1 MRANRVHEKAVPEG
15 RYARERLA
23 VRAARVA
30 CALALSFGAA
40 LASFPA
46 ASLAEEAPR
55 ASAAPSPDAVSSPT
69 FDLADVRSLQFTESG
84 LLDDARFPPEYAD
97 AGAPPEPGDFWI
109 AYEETGT
116 DAAYLQSVGPL
127 LEALRIAFPERRI
140 LLTTIPSTDFV
151 RVAKARKIPFAIA
164 TAGTMAA
171 FMMEG
176 GAVPI
181 ASREDATQRG
191 LPAGGLLVANAS
203 RADLSDLKSLKGKR
217 IAIQSSVSFGPWQ
230 RLQGRLLDEGFPKDG
245 FFSAVIWRAHDVPEV
260 VNAVL
265 HGHADVG
272 LLTTCAYEGLLRRGL
287 IDPAALKPVAAL
299 SGEPGACRSSTL
311 RYPDWAIGY
320 TPYAS
325 NDTLRR
331 LAAAAFSLPAQEGY
345 RWGIR
350 VDLSGVQSL
359 MEKLHYGPYQYLDEM
374 SPGRLLERYKEAIL
388 TVLAVIL
395 LLALHGLRAN
405 HLVRVRTKALTEAL
419 AERDRMEQEAK
430 VSREQLTAIERVGM
444 LSQMSSMFAHEL
456 KQPLA
461 SITNYIGGLRLWNKA
476 REAPEGDK
484 ALAGEALDAMAEEAK
499 RVTAIVERVRG
510 YAKSKNEPL
519 APVDW
524 CGPVRRA
531 ASIVERHDTKRVPI
545 LMAPGEFL
553 APDPADDRPA
563 MVMGDAL
570 ELELL
575 ALNLMRNAGH
585 AAFGKRDGFVSV
597 SLTRENGRIA
607 LRVADNGPRLNDQQ
621 FARLTGWG
629 ESVKQE
635 GLGIG
640 LSICRG
646 IADRHGGALRFYRLP
661 IEGICAEVEIEE
673 LPPEEAEAA
682 SEAAAGRADKAAKTE
697 QSEALGRP
705 GEAAPDASRKEN
717 RQ

>member
-1 MRANRVHEKAVPEG
+1 MKALQAFFFVC
-15 RYARERLA
+15 A
-23 VRAARVA
+23 VS
-30 CALALSFGAA
+30 LSLQTPSAFGADQP
-40 LASFPA
+40 SGRI
-46 ASLAEEAPR
+46 EGVEQPR
-55 ASAAPSPDAVSSPT
+55 QRPDAVSSAT
-69 FDLADVRSLQFTESG
+69 FPSLKSVYSQQFSELGVLGDSPLRSEYAESG
-84 LLDDARFPPEYAD
+84 PPPEA
-97 AGAPPEPGDFWI
+97 GDFWI

-116 DAAYLQSVGPL
+116 DSAYLQSVGPL
-127 LEALRIAFPERRI
+127 IKALRIAFPDRRI
-140 LLTTIPSTDFV
+140 ILTAIPSTDFV
-151 RVAKARKIPFAIA
+151 RVAKARKIPFVIA

-176 GAVPI
+176 GAVPL
-181 ASREDATQRG
+181 ASREDATQSG
-191 LPAGGLLVANAS
+191 YPAGGLLI
-203 RADLSDLKSLKGKR
+203 ADARRTDLDDLKSLEGRR

-230 RLQGRLLDEGFPKDG
+230 RLQGRLLDEGFSKDH
-245 FFSAVIWRAHDVPEV
+245 FFKAVIWRAHDVPDV

-265 HGHADVG
+265 NGHADVG
-272 LLTTCAYEGLLRRGL
+272 LLTSCVYEWLLRRQL
-287 IDPAALKPVAAL
+287 LDPAAIKLVATL
-299 SGEPGACRSSTL
+299 PQELGACSSSTA
-311 RYPDWAIGY
+311 RYPDWTIGY

-350 VDLSGVQSL
+350 VDLSGVQAL
-359 MEKLHYGPYQYLDEM
+359 MEKLHYGPYQYLDEA
-374 SPGRLLERYKEAIL
+374 SPKRLFERYKTIIFA
-388 TVLAVIL
+388 VLALIAV
-395 LLALHGLRAN
+395 LALHALRSN

-461 SITNYIGGLRLWNKA
+461 SITNYIGGLRLWNQARKA
-476 REAPEGDK
+476 TESDK
-484 ALAGEALDAMAEEAK
+484 ALAGDALEAMAEEAK

-519 APVDW
+519 TPVDW
-524 CGPVRRA
+524 CVPIRRA
-531 ASIVERHDTKRVPI
+531 AAIVERHDTKRVPI
-545 LMAPGEFL
+545 LFAPGEFL
-553 APDPADDRPA
+553 AADPADDRPA
-563 MVMGDAL
+563 MVLGDAL

-585 AAFGKRDGFVSV
+585 AAYGKPDGFVSV
-597 SLTRENGRIA
+597 SLSNESGHFS
-607 LRVADNGPRLNDQQ
+607 LRVADNGPRLTDQQ

-661 IEGICAEVEIEE
+661 TEGICAEVEIEA
-673 LPPEEAEAA
+673 LSAEPAQ
-682 SEAAAGRADKAAKTE
+682 SGGEKSADEPK
-697 QSEALGRP
+697 
-705 GEAAPDASRKEN
+705 RKEK
-717 RQ
+717 Q